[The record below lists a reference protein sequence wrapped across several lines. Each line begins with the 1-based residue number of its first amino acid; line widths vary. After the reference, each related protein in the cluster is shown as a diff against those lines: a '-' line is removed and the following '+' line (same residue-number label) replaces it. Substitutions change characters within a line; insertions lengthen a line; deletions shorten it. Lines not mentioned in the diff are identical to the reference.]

1 MQIEWKEELATGN
14 GTIDAQHKELIVRI
28 NDLVVACT
36 QGKGREEVG
45 RLLQF
50 MGDYVR
56 SHFAT
61 EEELQL
67 QYDYPEFAAHKAEH
81 HSFVQQLRELEQQ
94 FVSAGATLPLVIQ
107 TNQSMV
113 GWLIT
118 HINGTDK
125 KLATFLRSAARD
137 S

>member
-14 GTIDAQHKELIVRI
+14 STIDEQHRELIGRI
-28 NDLVVACT
+28 SDLVVACSH
-36 QGKGREEVG
+36 GKGRDEVS

-56 SHFAT
+56 SHFDT
-61 EEELQL
+61 EEALQIKHS
-67 QYDYPEFAAHKAEH
+67 YPEFAAHKAEH
-81 HSFVQQLRELEQQ
+81 SNFVLQLRELERQ
-94 FVSAGATLPLVIQ
+94 FNTAGATLPLVIQ

-118 HINGTDK
+118 HINGTDRR
-125 KLATFLRSAARD
+125 LADFLRATG
-137 S
+137 